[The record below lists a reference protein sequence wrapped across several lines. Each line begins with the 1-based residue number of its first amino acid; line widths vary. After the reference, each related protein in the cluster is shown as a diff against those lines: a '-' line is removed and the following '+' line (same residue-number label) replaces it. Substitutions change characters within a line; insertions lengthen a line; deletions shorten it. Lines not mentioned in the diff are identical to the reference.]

1 MVGLVSMGI
10 ASLIGIFLG
19 ALAGFFGDNKLK
31 MPRIKIS
38 FHTYW
43 IIFWSF
49 LWIWAQ
55 KVCVS

>member
-31 MPRIKIS
+31 MPRIKYHFTLIGL
-38 FHTYW
+38 FFGLFYG
-43 IIFWSF
+43 
-49 LWIWAQ
+49 LDM
-55 KVCVS
+55 KVCIS